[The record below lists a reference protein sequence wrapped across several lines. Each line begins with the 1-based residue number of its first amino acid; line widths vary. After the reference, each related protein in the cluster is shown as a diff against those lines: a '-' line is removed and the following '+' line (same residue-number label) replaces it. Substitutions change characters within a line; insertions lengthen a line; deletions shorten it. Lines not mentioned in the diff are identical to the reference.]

1 MRKVK
6 VIQTV
11 LQALLAMILCCGIA
25 SAAEDD
31 WKSGNGCWKMSL
43 DSLPLFGDRSED
55 ESGSAGAGEY
65 VEPTEYTVDATGRK
79 VPVRTE
85 RSGMA
90 RPIK

>member
-1 MRKVK
+1 MQRIK
-6 VIQTV
+6 ITQTI
-11 LQALLAMILCCGIA
+11 LQALLAMILCSGSA

-31 WKSGNGCWKMSL
+31 WKSGDGCWKMSL
-43 DSLPLFGDRSED
+43 DSLPLFGDSSEEKSD
-55 ESGSAGAGEY
+55 SAGAGEY

-79 VPVRTE
+79 VPVKTE